1 MAVSI
6 NDYPY
11 GTEEFNTTLTNIA
24 RENNFTPID
33 DMMAWSK
40 DYYDNNINIYPATI
54 MHFSSMIVNK
64 ESSDEE
70 AIAGWILAFNSILT
84 SKEKL
89 EENGMSYSNQKE
101 FVFALFKEI
110 QQKSRFT
117 YYHAHNYF
125 HQHPAFVKNFKPEP

>member
-89 EENGMSYSNQKE
+89 E
-101 FVFALFKEI
+101 VV
-110 QQKSRFT
+110 T
-117 YYHAHNYF
+117 
-125 HQHPAFVKNFKPEP
+125 